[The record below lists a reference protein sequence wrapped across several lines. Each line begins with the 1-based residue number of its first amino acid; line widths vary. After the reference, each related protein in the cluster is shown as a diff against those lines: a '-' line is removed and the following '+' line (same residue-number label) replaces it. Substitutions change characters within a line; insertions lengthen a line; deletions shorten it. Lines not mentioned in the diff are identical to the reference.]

1 VSRLVTVRRGD
12 GPPVVFV
19 ASLGRPGSDL
29 DVLAEAAAGAGWA
42 AITVDLHGIGSSPEL
57 PEGSDL
63 HDIAADVADVL
74 VGGPPAVVVGHAFGN
89 RVARC
94 LAADRP
100 GLVSGLVLLG
110 CGGRVPGD
118 AEARSA
124 LRRCFDATLDPAEHR
139 RAVATAFFATDGDA
153 SVWMDGWWAGAAE
166 RQEAALAVTS
176 VDDWWLPPDP
186 VRVLAVVGADDR
198 ISPPANAASLVESL
212 GGRGELLVVPGAGH
226 ALVPER
232 PAEVAAALVGFLG
245 TCRVPPPPPAPSR
258 PGHT

>member
-1 VSRLVTVRRGD
+1 MSRLATVRRGD

-29 DVLAEAAAGAGWA
+29 DVLAEAAAGAGWSA
-42 AITVDLHGIGSSPEL
+42 TTVDLHGIGSSPEL

-63 HDIAADVADVL
+63 HDIAADVGDVL
-74 VGGPPAVVVGHAFGN
+74 AGGPPAVVLGHAFGN

-100 GLVSGLVLLG
+100 DLVSGLVLLG

-124 LRRCFDATLDPAEHR
+124 LGRCFDTALGPAEHR
-139 RAVATAFFATDGDA
+139 RAVATAFFAPGSDA
-153 SVWMDGWWAGAAE
+153 SVWTDGWWSGAAE
-166 RQEAALAVTS
+166 RQVAALAVTS
-176 VDDWWLPPDP
+176 IDDWWFPPDP
-186 VRVLAVVGADDR
+186 VRVLAIVGADDR
-198 ISPPANAASLVESL
+198 ISPPANAAGLVALL
-212 GGRGELLVVPGAGH
+212 GGRGELLVVAGAGH

-232 PAEVAAALVGFLG
+232 PAAVADALVGFLG
-245 TCRVPPPPPAPSR
+245 TFPLPPPSPSR
-258 PGHT
+258 SGRA